1 MTAPAGPETVAAKPE
16 AVHPLIRRL
25 SSADVDRVM
34 EIELSAYPHPWTR
47 GIFMDCIR
55 VGYDCWGLWLE
66 DRLAGYTILTHA
78 AGESHLLNLCIAPD
92 DQRQGLG
99 GTLLGHAIRLAR
111 EAGSGEM
118 FLEVRPS
125 NPAGVGLYQRNG
137 FEVVGRRPDYYR
149 SDDGR
154 EDAIVMRRALA
165 F

>member
-1 MTAPAGPETVAAKPE
+1 MSESDRAPSRPAAQIQRDLTAGV
-16 AVHPLIRRL
+16 
-25 SSADVDRVM
+25 
-34 EIELSAYPHPWTR
+34 
-47 GIFMDCIR
+47 
-55 VGYDCWGLWLE
+55 
-66 DRLAGYTILTHA
+66 
-78 AGESHLLNLCIAPD
+78 

-165 F
+165 S